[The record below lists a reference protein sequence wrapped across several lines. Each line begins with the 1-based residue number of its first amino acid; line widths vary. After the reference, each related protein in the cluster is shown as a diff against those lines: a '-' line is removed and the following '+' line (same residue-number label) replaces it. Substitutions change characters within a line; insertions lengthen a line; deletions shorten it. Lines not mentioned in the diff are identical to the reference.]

1 MARSMTL
8 WVAATTRSFST
19 FLEAAKSELLPH
31 LSLVHQALELLLVR
45 TPALQPPLTL
55 DPARPPLQAVVCHA
69 QVLVL
74 LQLEM
79 LQTQRKFA
87 N

>member
-8 WVAATTRSFST
+8 WVAVTTRSFST
-19 FLEAAKSELLPH
+19 FLAEAKSELPLLLNP
-31 LSLVHQALELLLVR
+31 VHQAQELLLVR
-45 TPALQPPLTL
+45 TLVLVPLPTL
-55 DPARPPLQAVVCHA
+55 ARARLPLQAVVCHV
-69 QVLVL
+69 QVQVL

-79 LQTQRKFA
+79 QQALQNNA

>member
-1 MARSMTL
+1 M
-8 WVAATTRSFST
+8 
-19 FLEAAKSELLPH
+19 EAAKSELLLL
-31 LSLVHQALELLLVR
+31 LSLVHQAQELLLVR

-55 DPARPPLQAVVCHA
+55 VLARLPLQAVVCHA
-69 QVLVL
+69 QVQVL

-87 N
+87 S